1 MNQNRLVILATDG
14 LPSLQSNTA
23 ETGMG
28 RTKFGAT
35 LPQLMKLWRN
45 YMLLNEIEIFELR
58 ADELASVAG
67 GPEVANDPGH
77 G

>member
-1 MNQNRLVILATDG
+1 
-14 LPSLQSNTA
+14 
-23 ETGMG
+23 
-28 RTKFGAT
+28 
-35 LPQLMKLWRN
+35 
-45 YMLLNEIEIFELR
+45 MLLNEIEIFELRADELASVAGVEIFELR

>member
-1 MNQNRLVILATDG
+1 
-14 LPSLQSNTA
+14 
-23 ETGMG
+23 MG